1 MNYSLYLCTRK
12 DKEMK
17 RILFLFI
24 AAMLSFA
31 AGTQT
36 VLWAEEELPPI
47 TLTIDPSKSYQTIQ
61 DFGASDCWT
70 AELVGDYFLTSVKKK
85 ATRWLFSKET
95 DRSGNPLGIGL
106 SCWRVNLGA
115 GSASQGSDS
124 NISDKTRRVECFLK
138 EDGTYD
144 WARCN
149 GQQWF
154 MREAKD
160 YGVEHFLLFS
170 NSAPV
175 YFTKN
180 GKANANNQN
189 TSCNL
194 KNDCY
199 DDFAEFLATTTK
211 HFVDEGYNITYI
223 APVNE
228 PRFDWKDGQEG
239 SPWENANIAKLAR
252 ELDKSIRSR
261 NLAAKILIPEASSL
275 DLLYGGS
282 GRAANQLYSFFD
294 TRSPSY
300 IGDLE
305 SLAKVVTGHSYWTFR
320 TNEELKSIREKV
332 RDGAEKYGVDVMQTE
347 WSMLDAPPSTSAG
360 FPASYEEASKMDIAL
375 YMGKLIYSDLTF
387 GNMTGW
393 SYWTTFA
400 QERYSQKNRFYLI
413 RINASEDTG
422 EESYGNLKNGGT
434 LTADK
439 NLWVLGNYSRFIR
452 PGYKRIE
459 LVDDG
464 DLNAL
469 LGSAWLSAEGDEIV
483 AVLVNMKKTARK
495 VSFSLSAGSVES
507 VKTYV
512 TDKSRNLHYESDM
525 TSTEGMEIPARSVV
539 TVVMSLKEALGLED
553 ITTTRGNGNKIYDLN
568 GQQVSSMQKGKVYI
582 VSKKKVLI
590 R

>member
-1 MNYSLYLCTRK
+1 
-12 DKEMK
+12 MK

-36 VLWAEEELPPI
+36 ALWAEEELPAI
-47 TLTIDPSKSYQTIQ
+47 TLTIDPSKSYQTIR

-70 AELVGDYFLTSVKKK
+70 AELVGDCFLTSVKKK

-124 NISDKTRRVECFLK
+124 NISDETRRVECFLK

-144 WARCN
+144 WTRCD

-170 NSAPV
+170 NSAPI

-199 DDFAEFLATTTK
+199 DDFAEFLATTAK

-239 SPWENANIAKLAR
+239 SPWENGNISKLAR

-261 NLAAKILIPEASSL
+261 SLSTKILLPEASSL

-282 GRAANQLYSFFD
+282 GRAANQLYSFFN
-294 TRSPSY
+294 TRSSTY
-300 IGDLE
+300 IGSIE
-305 SLAKVVTGHSYWTFR
+305 SLAKAVTGHSYWTFR

-332 RDGAEKYGVDVMQTE
+332 RDEARKYGVEVMQTE

-413 RINASEDTG
+413 RVNASGDTG
-422 EESYGNLKNGGT
+422 EESYGSLRNGGT

-483 AVLVNMKKTARK
+483 AVLVNMKKAARK
-495 VSFSLSAGSVES
+495 ASFSLSAGSVES

-512 TDKSRNLHYESDM
+512 TDKSRNLHYESGM

-539 TVVMSLKEALGLED
+539 TVVMTLKETLGLQGITATNED
-553 ITTTRGNGNKIYDLN
+553 SDRIYDLN
-568 GQQVSSMQKGKVYI
+568 GQQVSSTQKGKVYI
-582 VSKKKVLI
+582 VSHKKVLI